1 MAFWSR
7 FTGDEIRRLVIDA
20 NDGMIV
26 GAGIMEGLS
35 LADQPEG
42 VAITAALAA
51 LFSGAFSVAGAN
63 YSEISTDKDSV
74 DAFLAEERRLRV
86 LSPEQERA
94 ELTQIYVDKG
104 LTPELA
110 RQVAEQLPAQEALAD
125 HAVEELGISPDA
137 VEQFPALAALLS
149 GLAFALGSLI
159 PIIAMLVTPDEWNQA
174 VLVTSV
180 LGGVSLTSWIA
191 ARSSRMN
198 TWRTVRRT
206 LLFAAAAML
215 VSAAVGVLA

>member
-137 VEQFPALAALLS
+137 VEQLPALAALLS

-180 LGGVSLTSWIA
+180 LGGVALTSWIA